1 MNPLDHLKVYD
12 IYLGS
17 ASPRRKEL
25 FSKFEVP
32 FEIIKSDV
40 EEIIPPGLPAEEAPE
55 YLSMLK
61 SDDLVQKL
69 SGEYMLITTDTVVI
83 FGDEILGKPKDLQ
96 EAKAMLDKLQG
107 KKHNVISGVT
117 IRTNDKTLSFSA
129 LTEVKM
135 SAMTP
140 GEISW
145 YAENFE
151 VMDKA
156 GAYGIQDWIGLCKI
170 EDLMGSYYNV
180 MGLPTDQLYE
190 HLIRWK

>member
-1 MNPLDHLKVYD
+1 MNPLDHLKIYQ

-25 FSKFEVP
+25 FAKFEVP

-40 EEIIPPGLPAEEAPE
+40 EEIIPAGLPAEEAPE

-61 SDDLVQKL
+61 SDDLVTRL
-69 SGEYMLITTDTVVI
+69 SNNYMLITTDTVVL
-83 FGDEILGKPKDLQ
+83 FHGEILGKPKDLD
-96 EAKAMLDKLQG
+96 EAKAMLEKLQG
-107 KKHNVISGVT
+107 KNHKVISGVS
-117 IRTNDKTLSFSA
+117 IRTKARTLSFSA

-135 SAMTP
+135 SNMTAN
-140 GEISW
+140 EIDW
-145 YAENFE
+145 YAENFQ
-151 VMDKA
+151 VMDKV

-170 EDLMGSYYNV
+170 EELHGSYYNV

-190 HLIRWK
+190 QLIRW